1 MQNQLP
7 SLSLLAK
14 SLDRP
19 PDAWVA
25 LPIADAVHVPWVAAP
40 TARAG
45 PGPTQAPAPVGGAR
59 DRRGARGGGP
69 AGWVL
74 VGRPSAVRAPKVYKT
89 LRLTSFGEKKTTY
102 CQNMFRIIGFGYANY
117 YATKN

>member
-14 SLDRP
+14 PLDRP

-40 TARAG
+40 TAGAAPVPIQARPWVAPATGVAPVAAARRAG
-45 PGPTQAPAPVGGAR
+45 S
-59 DRRGARGGGP
+59 
-69 AGWVL
+69 W
-74 VGRPSAVRAPKVYKT
+74 
-89 LRLTSFGEKKTTY
+89 
-102 CQNMFRIIGFGYANY
+102 
-117 YATKN
+117 

>member
-1 MQNQLP
+1 M
-7 SLSLLAK
+7 
-14 SLDRP
+14 
-19 PDAWVA
+19 A

-40 TARAG
+40 TAGA
-45 PGPTQAPAPVGGAR
+45 APVLGRLSVGGAR

-74 VGRPSAVRAPKVYKT
+74 VGRRSAVRAPKVYKT